1 VLTGNTYTWAGASDV
16 LSTEPRAS
24 LTQLDIRNDRAGTT
38 HLGWKCLGPDPAA
51 FWSSLAKL
59 QICAEA
65 SGIFQSVFQ
74 KSSVGCG
81 DEHISLE
88 QRNGHTECDRSVQL
102 IIIYYFCNI
111 RVHQF
116 LLKLNLK
123 VRKALSHSLFYM
135 WS

>member
-1 VLTGNTYTWAGASDV
+1 MLTGNTYTWAGASDV

-65 SGIFQSVFQ
+65 SGIFQSVSQ
-74 KSSVGCG
+74 KSPVGCG
-81 DEHISLE
+81 DKHVSLE
-88 QRNGHTECDRSVQL
+88 QRNGHTECDRSVQP
-102 IIIYYFCNI
+102 ITI
-111 RVHQF
+111 
-116 LLKLNLK
+116 LLL
-123 VRKALSHSLFYM
+123 
-135 WS
+135 